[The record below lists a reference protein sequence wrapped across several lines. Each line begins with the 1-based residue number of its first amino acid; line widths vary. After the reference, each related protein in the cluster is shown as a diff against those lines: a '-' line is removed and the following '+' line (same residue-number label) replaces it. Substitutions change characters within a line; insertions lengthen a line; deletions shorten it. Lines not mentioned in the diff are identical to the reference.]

1 MRSVRYSFLGM
12 AVFLLAAGF
21 AEATG
26 ESVFELRQA
35 YNTVVAEIDSV
46 VRVMAVKDLE
56 ALDGKRLPDQS
67 EDGLVPEGMAVV
79 MIFLGR

>member
-46 VRVMAVKDLE
+46 VRVMAVKDL
-56 ALDGKRLPDQS
+56 DP
-67 EDGLVPEGMAVV
+67 
-79 MIFLGR
+79 